1 MNYLEKILDKMPYFM
16 LGLMEVASIII
27 MIYGIYRCRKKN
39 DKEGL
44 LMAFKAS
51 WQTFFVDLGFLAMVI
66 GSNTN
71 LALMAL
77 YMLSM
82 NVIII
87 FTVLLFIMTF

>member
-27 MIYGIYRCRKKN
+27 MIYGIYRYRKIN

-44 LMAFKAS
+44 LMAFKALL
-51 WQTFFVDLGFLAMVI
+51 QTFFVDLGFLAMVI
-66 GSNTN
+66 DSNTN